1 MRVLLLVAFAALF
14 LVVSADLLQ
23 LLRHITHQDY
33 FHKLSAQD
41 QVILVELLAEGEIGR
56 LSQYIHKVGPQTIR
70 QIANSLPAHEE
81 QLLVH
86 YIQQHVHHPNTT
98 AST

>member
-1 MRVLLLVAFAALF
+1 MKVLLLVAFAALF

-33 FHKLSAQD
+33 FHKLAAQD

-56 LSQYIHKVGPQTIR
+56 LSDYIHKVGPQTIR
-70 QIANSLPAHEE
+70 QIANRLPQHEE

-86 YIQQHVHHPNTT
+86 YIQQHVHHPSTT

>member
-1 MRVLLLVAFAALF
+1 MRFLLLVALAALF
-14 LVVSADLLQ
+14 LVVSADFLQ
-23 LLRHITHQDY
+23 LLKHITHQDY
-33 FHKLSAQD
+33 FHKLPAGD
-41 QVILVELLAEGEIGR
+41 QVILVELVAEGEIGR
-56 LSQYIHKVGPQTIR
+56 LSEYIHKVGPQRIR
-70 QIANSLPAHEE
+70 QIANSLPQHEE